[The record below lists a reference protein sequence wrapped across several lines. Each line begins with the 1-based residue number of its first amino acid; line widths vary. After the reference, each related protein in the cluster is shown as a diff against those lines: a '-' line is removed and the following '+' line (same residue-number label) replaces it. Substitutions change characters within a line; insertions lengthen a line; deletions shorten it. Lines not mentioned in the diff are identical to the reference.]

1 VNVEPLAPAPDDK
14 DWTWVLDTPCPDCGF
29 DAAAIRPIQVAAQVR
44 GTATAFA
51 VVLQQ
56 PDARDRP
63 APGVWSV
70 VEYGCHV
77 RDVCRVF
84 DERVRLMLSQDD
96 PLFGNWDQDATAL
109 AERYWT
115 QEPAV
120 VTAELTAAAETVARI
135 FDRVHVHQ
143 WSRPGRRS
151 NGSAFTVDSLA
162 RYFLHELVH
171 HLHDVSA

>member
-1 VNVEPLAPAPDDK
+1 MTVEPLAPSPDDK

-29 DAAAIRPIQVAAQVR
+29 DAVAIKMSDIASQIRGAAAAFEVVIQGR
-44 GTATAFA
+44 
-51 VVLQQ
+51 
-56 PDARDRP
+56 DAGDRP
-63 APGVWSV
+63 QPGVWSPI
-70 VEYGCHV
+70 EYGCHV

-84 DERVRLMLSQDD
+84 DERLRLMLIQDD
-96 PLFGNWDQDATAL
+96 PPFPNWDQNSTAL

-120 VTAELTAAAETVARI
+120 VSAELASAAESVAGS
-135 FDRVHVHQ
+135 FESVEPAQ

-171 HLHDVSA
+171 HLHDVGA